1 MVKCAGVPEGSCGKE
16 MSQGYTVIENKFYCP
31 DCAAKHPVTKAAEE
45 RREKEQLAAEIEAEA
60 MWNQVVGDKR
70 STTKKGKEITKD
82 EFVEIVKSRRR
93 P

>member
-1 MVKCAGVPEGSCGKE
+1 MAKCAGVPEGSCGKE

-45 RREKEQLAAEIEAEA
+45 RRQKEEMAAEIEAEA
-60 MWNQVVGDKR
+60 MWKQVMGDIKTATVR
-70 STTKKGKEITKD
+70 GKEITKD
-82 EFVEIVKSRRR
+82 EFVEIMKRRRR